1 MENMKSTIY
10 VPLNL
15 LMLHAKFGEEW
26 SSITLEE
33 DEYVQLLMHD
43 DDR

>member
-1 MENMKSTIY
+1 
-10 VPLNL
+10 
-15 LMLHAKFGEEW
+15 MLHAKFGEEW

-43 DDR
+43 DDGQIPIAVTQVT